1 MKRPTTLR
9 LGSLLLAMLALTLGC
24 SSPTSPTR
32 PPAQQRP
39 PGDERPGLSLTCPS
53 HQNVT
58 ATTSSGAAVTFTAP
72 VVSGGV
78 APVQTTC
85 TPASSSIFA
94 VGTTTVRCTATDA
107 AQATSSCSFSV
118 TVAAPAPQLSR
129 TKFLAFGDSM
139 TAGEV
144 SQPTGT
150 LTAEGLPHFRFVL
163 VPAASYPTQ
172 LLTQLRARYKSQT
185 SQLQVTNAG
194 WPGEWAEDGVK
205 RLPGMLSS
213 FRPEAVL
220 LLEGSND
227 LAALGAPGV
236 QRAARAIDTMAREV
250 RNRGARLFIATIPPT
265 RGTGQNAIAPAL
277 IQSLNS
283 TIRTTAR
290 GENAVL
296 VDVFGAL
303 SDDVTKY
310 IGADGLHPTEA
321 GYLKIAETF
330 FAAIRADL
338 ER

>member
-1 MKRPTTLR
+1 
-9 LGSLLLAMLALTLGC
+9 
-24 SSPTSPTR
+24 
-32 PPAQQRP
+32 
-39 PGDERPGLSLTCPS
+39 
-53 HQNVT
+53 
-58 ATTSSGAAVTFTAP
+58 VTFTAP